1 MSLTRNGR
9 GIAAI
14 CVGMCIFVGNDTLV
28 KLAAEEGLH
37 TVQIIVMRGV
47 VATALFALGLAMLSR
62 HTGAIATLT
71 HPLVILRSSIDAV
84 VTMAFITALPL
95 MAIADLTAISMISP
109 ILITMLSALVL
120 RESVGWRRWLAVAA
134 GFVGMLLVVR
144 PSPDGFQVAAL
155 LGLVSACG
163 VAVRELVT
171 RRLPT
176 TLPSVFVALA
186 TTVTTLALGLV
197 LTPFWPAWHM
207 PSPHAIG
214 YLLGSAVLLVAG
226 TTLVILAFRDVDVS
240 AVSPF
245 RFTSVAWAMLA
256 GLLVFGNA
264 PAPIALAGAGLIVA
278 SGVYTA
284 HRERVRRIA
293 RVGSP
298 TRR

>member
-28 KLAAEEGLH
+28 KLAAEEGLP

-47 VATALFALGLAMLSR
+47 VACSLFFLGIIALSL
-62 HTGAIATLT
+62 HTGARATLT
-71 HPLVILRSSIDAV
+71 HPLVILRSSIDAL
-84 VTMAFITALPL
+84 VTLAFITALPL
-95 MAIADLTAISMISP
+95 MPIADLTAISMVSP
-109 ILITMLSALVL
+109 ILITILSALLL

-134 GFVGMLLVVR
+134 GFAGMLRVVR
-144 PSPDGFQVAAL
+144 PSAGGFQLAGL
-155 LGLVSACG
+155 LGLASACG
-163 VAVRELVT
+163 VAFREIVT
-171 RRLPT
+171 RRLPP

-186 TTVTTLALGLV
+186 TTLTTTVIAVV
-197 LTPFWPAWHM
+197 LTPFWPAWQM
-207 PSPHAIG
+207 PSPRAIG
-214 YLLGSAVLLVAG
+214 YLLGAAVLLVAG

-256 GLLVFGNA
+256 GLLVFGNV
-264 PAPIALAGAGLIVA
+264 PAPLALAGVVLIVA
-278 SGVYTA
+278 SGTYTA
-284 HRERVRRIA
+284 HRERVRKVA